1 MLTDDQIT
9 AAYEALNVTAE
20 DLCAACID
28 PARLHDL
35 QERAKKQYRKL
46 VFDLHPDRTNGDENR
61 SQLFR
66 AVTEVVEDIKDLK
79 ATPIGRRFQLAIKLS
94 MRSVSS
100 CP

>member
-9 AAYEALNVTAE
+9 AAYEALDVTAE

-28 PARLHDL
+28 PDRLRDL
-35 QERAKKQYRKL
+35 QERAKKRYRKL
-46 VFDLHPDRTNGDENR
+46 VFELHPDRTNGDENR

-66 AVTEVVEDIKDLK
+66 AVTEVIEDIKDLK

-94 MRSVSS
+94 MRSVS